1 VGSLRQRERGR
12 ERRARAEDGGKLGR
26 AWPTR
31 GEGRREAGS
40 GNGPLGKKKAGL
52 RGKRERGR
60 AAEKRRGKA
69 TQFRK
74 ERERLGLLGWL
85 LLFLPFLFLFPDFP
99 NLTQFNLN
107 PNEI

>member
-1 VGSLRQRERGR
+1 VADGPRGEKGEERS
-12 ERRARAEDGGKLGR
+12 EDG
-26 AWPTR
+26 
-31 GEGRREAGS
+31 
-40 GNGPLGKKKAGL
+40 PLEKKKAGP
-52 RGKRERGR
+52 RRKREPGR

-69 TQFRK
+69 TRFRK

-107 PNEI
+107 PNKI